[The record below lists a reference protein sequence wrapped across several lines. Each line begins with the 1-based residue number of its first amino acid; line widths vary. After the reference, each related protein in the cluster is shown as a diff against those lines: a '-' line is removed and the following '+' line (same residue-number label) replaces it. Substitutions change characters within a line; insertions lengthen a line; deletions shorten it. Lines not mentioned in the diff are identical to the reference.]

1 MKKLLNNELLK
12 DILAIVF
19 CFVILWLVVLPLF
32 HPGLFPTFDNISV
45 VRIEEMAKE
54 LKAGQFPVRQVAD
67 LGRHRGYMLFNF
79 YAPLPFYF
87 SAFLYLL
94 GVNLVG
100 ALKRAFL
107 VAFIMGT
114 VSMFL
119 LAKKFFGRLGGIVA
133 AIFFAFSSYFG
144 FDVYTRGGLG
154 EVWALAL
161 SPLVFLSFFELSQ
174 KKNFIWGF
182 LGATSLAF
190 LILSHN
196 LTAYM
201 VAPFLIAWV
210 IFWRWQNKTRWLILI
225 SFLLGFGLSAFF
237 WLPAM
242 AEKSFIWVTYTQRD
256 FQTFQEGLLHN
267 LKEFLFPF
275 PPAKFNFLYFV
286 IPMLVGLCALLDKK
300 IKLIPR
306 KAILISFGFFIVSFL
321 MCWGIS
327 APIWKLFFG
336 FLYIFQFPWRFFI
349 IATLFASFLA
359 GAFVYLLPKRL
370 SLILSIFLV
379 VLVIFLNLGNFRPK
393 TYEFVDKYT
402 PDDPC
407 GTSWG
412 YEYFPTWVKVCLKK
426 DPNIKYEIV
435 SGKAAVKEV
444 KIKPRNYE
452 IQVEGEGESR
462 LRFNEYYYP
471 GWTVFVDDT
480 KAVIDYNNLNGLIEI
495 TVLPGKHMVT
505 AKFLD
510 TPIRKF
516 SNIISLSSVIILLFF
531 GLYFKRR

>member
-1 MKKLLNNELLK
+1 MKKVKK
-12 DILAIVF
+12 DILVF
-19 CFVILWLVVLPLF
+19 TVCLTLLWLAVLPLF

-54 LKAGQFPVRQVAD
+54 LKNGQFPVRHVAD
-67 LGRHRGYMLFNF
+67 LGKHRGYMLFNF

-87 SAFLYLL
+87 SAALHLL

-107 VAFIMGT
+107 VAFIIGM

-119 LAKKFFGRLGGIVA
+119 LAKRFFGRLGGAVA
-133 AIFFAFSSYFG
+133 AIFFVFSSYFG

-161 SPLVFLSFFELSQ
+161 SPFVFWSYFELSQ
-174 KKNFIWGF
+174 KKDFIWVF
-182 LGATSLAF
+182 LGATSLAA

-201 VAPFLIAWV
+201 VIPFLIAWL
-210 IFWRWQNKTRWLILI
+210 IFWGWRSKSRGLILI

-242 AEKSFIWVTYTQRD
+242 AEKSLIWVTYTQRD

-286 IPMLVGLCALLDKK
+286 IPMLVGPYALLDKK
-300 IKLIPR
+300 IKLISR
-306 KAILISFGFFIVSFL
+306 KAILISFGFFIISFF

-327 APIWKLFFG
+327 ALIWKLFFG

-359 GAFVYLLPKRL
+359 GAFVYLLPKKL

-379 VLVIFLNLGNFRPK
+379 ALVIFVNLGNFRPK

-435 SGKAAVKEV
+435 SGKAVVKEV

-452 IQVEGEGESR
+452 IQVEGEDQSR
-462 LRFNEYYYP
+462 LRLQEYYYP
-471 GWTVFVDDT
+471 GWVVFIDDKKT
-480 KAVIDYNNLNGLIEI
+480 TIDYNNLNGLIE
-495 TVLPGKHMVT
+495 VLVPAGNHMIT
-505 AKFLD
+505 AKFSD
-510 TPIRKF
+510 TPIRKS
-516 SNIISLSSVIILLFF
+516 SNIISLSSLIVLLFW
-531 GLYFKRR
+531 GVYFRRR